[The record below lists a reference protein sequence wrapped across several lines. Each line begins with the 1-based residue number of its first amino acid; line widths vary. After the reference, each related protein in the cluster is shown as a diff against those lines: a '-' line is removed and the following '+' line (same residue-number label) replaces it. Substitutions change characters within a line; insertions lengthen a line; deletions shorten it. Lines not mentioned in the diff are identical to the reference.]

1 MAERGSDPTGDA
13 IAWRAI
19 RYGTPVTGPD
29 GGRVGV
35 VREVLGSDG
44 EDIFHGMRVR
54 LEKGGRDVM
63 IGADDVTIIST
74 DRVAID
80 LDGPTANALPD
91 FDVPATYHL
100 ASVGWLRHHLGWKE
114 DAKSDEEPG

>member
-19 RYGTPVTGPD
+19 RYGTPVTAPD
-29 GGRVGV
+29 GSRIGA

-44 EDIFHGMRVR
+44 EDIFHGVRVR
-54 LEKGGRDVM
+54 LEHGGRDVM
-63 IGADDVTIIST
+63 IGADDVTAITT

-80 LDGPTANALPD
+80 FDGRAADALPD

-100 ASVGWLRHHLGWKE
+100 ASVGWLRHHLGWKD